1 MPRRER
7 QVRGRSMV
15 AAAKNISYRKS
26 KAKADDSRL
35 RPGEAWQR
43 AAWDFYDVIPE
54 YHQGCAITGA
64 LLSRAKLVVV
74 ERTNV
79 NGKDVWKP
87 TTNGTA
93 LDALDTLYGGEEGQV
108 EMLRQLGIHFSVA
121 GGGYLVGPTKD
132 EDATDPDKWYIAA
145 STELSKNGSEYR
157 LNGKVLP
164 NVFAIEL
171 WKRHARDPRKYDSP
185 SRAIL
190 PIMSELL
197 QLTKRQAAQIDSRL
211 TGNGLFMFPSETEFP
226 SIPVRRNPGDP
237 DTMVDSL
244 SAGDAQGL
252 IDMIQDVA
260 SDAMQDQAGPEATLP
275 IFATTPGEYLGR
287 AKHYQFWSD
296 LDAAMPTLRLEL
308 IRRIALGMD
317 MPPEV
322 LLGNAGSNHW
332 NAWLSDENSVKIHAE
347 PLLRV
352 ITSSLTTGWLRNAIE
367 GEVDD
372 VTAFAIAADTSQMR
386 MRPNRSKEAIE
397 LYEHGELSAIAMR
410 RENGFD
416 EADAPTEEER
426 QRMLRFKVAG
436 GSTTPELVDAALRK
450 EGVDLGITI
459 TDSRPAVEARPTPSI
474 AEHPVREIPEREA
487 AGLDG
492 ARFTA
497 LVYAS
502 EQMVGRALQR
512 AGNRMKSK
520 YRMAGVTAPAD
531 RLHLHMVVPPKD
543 CDDLLEDA
551 WSCTQTTADLI
562 DPAALSRALDLYTRS
577 LIIGRR
583 EPSRATLAA
592 SLKLLLDR
600 SAA

>member
-1 MPRRER
+1 
-7 QVRGRSMV
+7 MV
-15 AAAKNISYRKS
+15 AAAKNISFRKS
-26 KAKADDSRL
+26 KTKAENTRL
-35 RPGEAWQR
+35 RPGEEWQH
-43 AAWDFYDVIPE
+43 AAWDFYDTIPE

-79 NGKDVWKP
+79 EGKDVWLP
-87 TTNGTA
+87 TKNSVA
-93 LDALDTLYGGEEGQV
+93 LDALDLLYGGEEGQV

-121 GGGYLVGPTKD
+121 GGGYLVGPEKD
-132 EDATDPDKWYIAA
+132 ADMADPDNWYIAA
-145 STELSKNGSEYR
+145 STELSGTGGDYR
-157 LNGKVLP
+157 LNGKALAG
-164 NVFAIEL
+164 VFAIEL
-171 WKRHARDPRKYDSP
+171 WKRHARNPRKYDSP

-237 DTMVDSL
+237 DIMSDSV
-244 SAGDAQGL
+244 SGGDAQGL
-252 IDMIQDVA
+252 IDMLQDVA
-260 SDAMQDQAGPEATLP
+260 SDAMQDQASPESTLP

-287 AKHYQFWSD
+287 AKHYQFWSE

-352 ITSSLTTGWLRNAIE
+352 ITSSLTTGWLRTVLD

-372 VTAFAIAADTSQMR
+372 PTNFAIAADTSQMR
-386 MRPNRSKEAIE
+386 MRPNRSKEAME
-397 LYEHGELSAIAMR
+397 ALKLGELSPAAMR

-426 QRMLRFKVAG
+426 RQMLLWRVAN
-436 GSTTPELVDAALRK
+436 GSTTPELVDAALK
-450 EGVDLGITI
+450 EAGVDLGVPV
-459 TDSRPAVEARPTPSI
+459 TDLRPPAQARPLPST

-487 AGLDG
+487 AGLDS

-502 EQMVGRALQR
+502 EQMVERALQR

-520 YRMAGVTAPAD
+520 YRMAGVTAPAE

-543 CDDLLEDA
+543 CDDLLMDA

-562 DPAALSRALDLYTRS
+562 DPAKLARALDLYTRS
-577 LIIGRR
+577 VIIGRR
-583 EPSRATLAA
+583 EPSRGTLAT

>member
-7 QVRGRSMV
+7 QVRGRSV
-15 AAAKNISYRKS
+15 TAAAKNISYRKPKD
-26 KAKADDSRL
+26 KAANSRL
-35 RPGEAWQR
+35 RPGEEWQH
-43 AAWDFYDVIPE
+43 AAWEFYDVIPE

-74 ERTNV
+74 ERV
-79 NGKDVWKP
+79 SVDGKDVWKP
-87 TTNGTA
+87 TTNPIA
-93 LDALDTLYGGEEGQV
+93 QDALDMLYGGEEGQV

-121 GGGYLVGPTKD
+121 GGGYLVGPSKD
-132 EDATDPDKWYIAA
+132 EDAYDPDNWYIAA
-145 STELSKNGSEYR
+145 STELSKSGREYR

-171 WKRHARDPRKYDSP
+171 WKRHAKNPRKYDSP

-190 PIMSELL
+190 GIMSELL
-197 QLTKRQAAQIDSRL
+197 QLTKRQAALIDSRL

-226 SIPVRRNPGDP
+226 SLPVRRNPGDP
-237 DTMVDSL
+237 AGMSDSM
-244 SAGDAQGL
+244 SGGDAQGL
-252 IDMIQDVA
+252 MDQVQEIASIAID
-260 SDAMQDQAGPEATLP
+260 DQASPQATIP
-275 IFATTPGEYLGR
+275 IFASTPGEYLGR
-287 AKHYQFWSD
+287 AKHYTFGSD
-296 LDAAMPTLRLEL
+296 LDREMPALRLEL

-372 VTAFAIAADTSQMR
+372 PTAFAIAADTSQMR

-397 LYEHGELSAIAMR
+397 IYEHGELSAVAMR

-426 QRMLRFKVAG
+426 KRMLLFKVAG
-436 GSTTPELVDAALRK
+436 GSTTPELVDAALRQ
-450 EGVDLGITI
+450 EGVDLGIAI
-459 TDSRPAVEARPTPSI
+459 TDIRPPAEARPTPSI

-502 EQMVGRALQR
+502 EQMVERALQR
-512 AGNRMKSK
+512 AGNRMKTK

-531 RLHLHMVVPPKD
+531 RLHLHMVVPPAD

-551 WSCTQTTADLI
+551 WSCTEKTADLVE
-562 DPAALSRALDLYTRS
+562 PANLARALDLYTRS
-577 LIIGRR
+577 IILGRR

-600 SAA
+600 TAA